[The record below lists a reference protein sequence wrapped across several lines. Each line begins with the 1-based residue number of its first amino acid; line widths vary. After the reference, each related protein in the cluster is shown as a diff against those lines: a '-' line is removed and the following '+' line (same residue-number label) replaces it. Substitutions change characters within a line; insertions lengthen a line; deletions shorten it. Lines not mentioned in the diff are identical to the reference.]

1 MRFLFKIIKMQSQQ
15 PIVLSLRFPQLLDV
29 IKQLSQTDKQKLIT
43 YLLKRQPDDE
53 NLTLTHLASERVL
66 AKDWLTQTEDEAW
79 QDL

>member
-1 MRFLFKIIKMQSQQ
+1 MQSQQ
-15 PIVLSLRFPQLLDV
+15 PIVLSLRFPQLLDA

-53 NLTLTHLASERVL
+53 EDLTLTHLASERVL
-66 AKDWLTQTEDEAW
+66 AKDWLTKTEDEAW

>member
-1 MRFLFKIIKMQSQQ
+1 MQSQQ
-15 PIVLSLRFPQLLDV
+15 PIVLSLRFPQLLDA

-53 NLTLTHLASERVL
+53 NLTLTHLASEHVL
-66 AKDWLTQTEDEAW
+66 AKDWLTKTEDEAW